1 MARAAYRAAFIAI
14 GFGVTICAVLLVS
27 GKRVLVWET
36 RVELGDYYVLAEYG
50 NLGAADNAQL
60 VCRYFTGR
68 SVLTSVYWYSPNNL
82 MGKDQCPFAVDERE

>member
-1 MARAAYRAAFIAI
+1 MAKAAYRTALIAM
-14 GFGVTICAVLLVS
+14 GLAVTICALLLLT

-36 RVELGDYYVLAEYG
+36 RVEPGGYYVVRKYG
-50 NLGAADNAQL
+50 NLGAADNAKL

-68 SVLTSVYWYSPNNL
+68 SVLTTVYWHSPNNF